1 MAQKSWKVTVTTAGT
16 AVQGPDTGAGIFLV
30 QAAPANAGLYIYIGD
45 DGAGDVSSA
54 NGYALAAGMQ
64 AVITTTNMNLYW
76 FDAANSGD
84 KADVLLQQGL
94 PTPPY

>member
-1 MAQKSWKVTVTTAGT
+1 
-16 AVQGPDTGAGIFLV
+16 
-30 QAAPANAGLYIYIGD
+30 
-45 DGAGDVSSA
+45 
-54 NGYALAAGMQ
+54 
-64 AVITTTNMNLYW
+64 MNLYW